1 MYQRILVP
9 IDGSATSARGLDEA
23 LRLAKL
29 TGAKL
34 KLMHV
39 VDEMSYA
46 TGFETYAAYAND
58 LLPQMRAN
66 GEKLLQQ
73 ARAGAAERGVEAET
87 LMKETLAVRLAD
99 LVIDEA
105 KAWKADLIVIGTH
118 GRRGAS
124 RLFLGSDAEQ
134 IARSAPVPVLL
145 VRGAAAG

>member
-1 MYQRILVP
+1 MYERILVP
-9 IDGSATSARGLDEA
+9 IDGSATSTRGLDEA

-29 TGAKL
+29 TGARVKL
-34 KLMHV
+34 LHV
-39 VDEMSYA
+39 VDEMTYA

-66 GEKLLQQ
+66 GEKLLAQ
-73 ARAGAAERGVEAET
+73 ARAHAVERGVEAET
-87 LMKETLAVRLAD
+87 QLKETLSARLAD
-99 LVIDEA
+99 LVVDEA
-105 KAWKADLIVIGTH
+105 TAWKANLIVIGTH

-145 VRGAAAG
+145 VRGAAS